1 MSQYLTSCDFQSN
14 FSAHFSS
21 LNPSKQELLE
31 MYKKGLL
38 INLGS
43 IISCLNNSLS
53 VIFFTTLG
61 PMERYATPLVFNR
74 YFLLPYNSQA
84 EISISMDGGDFKR
97 SINSK
102 AKSFFLSQLMALR
115 QVEHE

>member
-1 MSQYLTSCDFQSN
+1 
-14 FSAHFSS
+14 
-21 LNPSKQELLE
+21 